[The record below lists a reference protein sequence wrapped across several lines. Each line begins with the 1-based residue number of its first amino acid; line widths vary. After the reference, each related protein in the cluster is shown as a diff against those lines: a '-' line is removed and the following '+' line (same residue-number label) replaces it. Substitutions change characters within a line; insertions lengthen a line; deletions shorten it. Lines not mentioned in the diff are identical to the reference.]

1 MFTVLRRFSILMTMI
16 LEFYILKTRPRRL
29 IIFAVL
35 IMIFGAIVAASNDL
49 AFDLTAYCF
58 ILANDLFTAANGVYT
73 KNSLN
78 RSDIGKYGLIFYNS
92 LFSLPAVFVLV
103 YVNGYGISH
112 TTKKDA
118 DRLSANTL
126 WLLDHEWSVS
136 VLSNETNTLYV
147 ELRKLEN

>member
-1 MFTVLRRFSILMTMI
+1 MI

-112 TTKKDA
+112 TTKRRGQVTA
-118 DRLSANTL
+118 EHSVVAWP
-126 WLLDHEWSVS
+126 WLIVRVVQAE
-136 VLSNETNTLYV
+136 NEILKEAKNAEKSLF
-147 ELRKLEN
+147 

>member
-112 TTKKDA
+112 TTKRRGQVKREHFVVA
-118 DRLSANTL
+118 
-126 WLLDHEWSVS
+126 
-136 VLSNETNTLYV
+136 
-147 ELRKLEN
+147 